1 MRIYVG
7 NLSKEVTDP
16 QLNELAAPFGKLTSA
31 SVATERLTGTPK
43 GFGFLEF
50 AEEKDA
56 QAAIAGLNGRNVNG
70 QVLKVSEARPRKD
83 RVQY

>member
-1 MRIYVG
+1 MKLYVG
-7 NLSKEVTDP
+7 NLSRDVTDP
-16 QLNELAAPFGKLTSA
+16 QLNELGAPFGKLISA
-31 SVATERLTGTPK
+31 IVATDRATGTPR

-56 QAAIAGLNGRNVNG
+56 RAAIAGLDGRNVNG